1 MQKEKQRGRENFI
14 AMKIS
19 FDFLV
24 SGFTVGCSVTRDN
37 FSFAALDS
45 SLVSP
50 NTLPSANSLLV
61 SLAGVVFS
69 FFAFLCWRA
78 SKFAAVSY
86 TVPTPE
92 QCKEGWKGEV
102 LEEPSIRV
110 WLLQLHRTV

>member
-1 MQKEKQRGRENFI
+1 MQKKRGRENFV

-24 SGFTVGCSVTRDN
+24 SGFTVGCSVTREN
-37 FSFAALDS
+37 FPFAALDS

-50 NTLPSANSLLV
+50 NSLPSANSLLV
-61 SLAGVVFS
+61 SLAAVVFS
-69 FFAFLCWRA
+69 FFAFLCWRT

-86 TVPTPE
+86 TVPIPE
-92 QCKEGWKGEV
+92 ECKEGWKGEV

-110 WLLQLHRTV
+110 